1 MRCRARASV
10 RCGARRRTGTEGQGL
25 GRLERK
31 HFRELVREAVATLP
45 PDLIARVSN
54 VDIVI
59 ETRPTAM
66 DKKIAG
72 IGPRR
77 TLLGLYHGV
86 PLTQRGE
93 NYNLVLPDKISIYQE
108 PIESMCSSDEEI
120 REQVRITVLHELAH
134 HFGIDD
140 DRLHELGMG

>member
-1 MRCRARASV
+1 M
-10 RCGARRRTGTEGQGL
+10 
-25 GRLERK
+25 
-31 HFRELVREAVATLP
+31 ATLP
-45 PDLIARVSN
+45 PELLERVSN

-59 ETRPTAM
+59 ETRPTAR
-66 DKKIAG
+66 DRKVAG

-86 PLTQRGE
+86 PLTKRGE

-108 PIESMCSSDEEI
+108 PIESMCETDEEV
-120 REQVRITVLHELAH
+120 REQVRVTVLHELAH